1 MAQEVSVKRTKLSAP
16 TLEDTERKII
26 QVQYQA
32 GELPPHFIYIPEK
45 DWTPELEKAKIKEDI
60 KKRLE
65 ATREIITL

>member
-1 MAQEVSVKRTKLSAP
+1 MAQEVSVKRTKLPAP
-16 TLEDTERKII
+16 TLDDPERMIL

-65 ATREIITL
+65 PTIEKITL